1 MARMARWFVF
11 LIIACFTT
19 MALAQSGAG
28 AEQRTSRYFES
39 IRRQPSLQLAFLRDV
54 PKGGDLHVHL
64 SGALY
69 AENLIDHAASDNVL
83 GHSAAGATAERAAS
97 RSR

>member
-1 MARMARWFVF
+1 VARMARSLVL
-11 LIIACFTT
+11 LIIACFTP
-19 MALAQSGAG
+19 MALAQHGNS

-39 IRRQPSLQLAFLRDV
+39 IRRQPSLQLAFLRDM

-69 AENLIDHAASDNVL
+69 AENLIDYAASDNLCVDR
-83 GHSAAGATAERAAS
+83 TT
-97 RSR
+97 